1 MLPAKPAAGSDFTLP
16 PRPKRQANILL
27 YGDGGVGKTTFAL
40 RYAPDPVAFLS
51 FDRRGDNAAWEA
63 HSSGRKVLFTRID
76 YPANITKLDH
86 VQAQKIG
93 QAGVDK
99 VIRNVEWAVRES
111 QKGNVGSITLDT
123 GTEFNEIITLAIRG
137 RLDKVK
143 GDFGASKD
151 LINRQWWRLLNLARE
166 GDAHFI
172 VLARA
177 AAIWENNEPTGKF
190 KYRGPD
196 VMNDGVDWSG
206 HLRFSKKVPKRDEIK
221 THEIEVTKAGLF
233 LPTLGQVIK
242 TEDWEDLGGPFVYGC
257 WINFPDSEPQDWGYQ
272 PEDE

>member
-1 MLPAKPAAGSDFTLP
+1 MAKLDPTSDFTTP

-27 YGDGGVGKTTFAL
+27 FGDAGVGKSTFAL
-40 RYAPDPVAFLS
+40 RYAPYPVAFLS

-63 HSSGRKVLFTRID
+63 HSSGREVLFTRID
-76 YPANITKLDH
+76 YPANITKLEH
-86 VQAQKIG
+86 AQAQRIG
-93 QAGVDK
+93 QTGLDK

-123 GTEFNEIITLAIRG
+123 GTELNEIITLAIRG

-151 LINRQWWRLLNLARE
+151 LINRQWWRILNLARE
-166 GDAHFI
+166 GDAHLI

-177 AAIWENNEPTGKF
+177 AAVWENNEPTGKF
-190 KYRGPD
+190 KYRGPE
-196 VMNDGVDWSG
+196 VMNDGVDWAG
-206 HLRFSKKVPKRDEIK
+206 HLRFSKKPLKRGETK
-221 THEIEVTKAGLF
+221 THEIEITKAGLF
-233 LPTLGQVIK
+233 LPALGQVLK
-242 TEDWEDLGGPFVYGC
+242 TEDWEDAGGPFAYGC
-257 WINFPDSEPQDWGYQ
+257 LVNFPDSELQDWGYK